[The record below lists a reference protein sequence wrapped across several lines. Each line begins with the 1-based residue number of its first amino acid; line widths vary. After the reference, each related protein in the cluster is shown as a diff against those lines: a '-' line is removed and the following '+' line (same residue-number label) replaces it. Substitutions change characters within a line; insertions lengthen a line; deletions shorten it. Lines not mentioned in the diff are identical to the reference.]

1 MKTRLTIFIL
11 FLSIAV
17 YAQNGITLR
26 PSIMPRATT
35 GKFDHLSERTADH
48 GIVFQI
54 DALGTTAPTKVQCFP
69 NLVNTTAAT
78 NTVDQNSPGVYYS
91 AYSWKTAATA
101 ASQQVEIITY
111 LDGRQ
116 STTTPL
122 GDYTFYRRYN
132 GSSGTWA
139 AFAYLTTNGA
149 FNITTTNVSKYKP
162 QSTSSNLS
170 LQLLSNSYDIV
181 FMDASDATLALID
194 GSTGRIE
201 LGLNNGATLANPGA
215 TLSTVNAI
223 SGMNKTVTTFATYVL
238 TITDAGAAGAH
249 GSIKLID
256 FPEGH
261 IKILG
266 GHQVLTFTETGS
278 EISATATFDA
288 GVGSAAVGVDNEELT
303 GTEGDITGVED
314 EAALVAST
322 LLFDTITTTD
332 QTLDGSSTAS
342 DAYLNV
348 AIAAAD
354 CSANST
360 LNVTGTV
367 TICWI
372 LLGDD

>member
-1 MKTRLTIFIL
+1 
-11 FLSIAV
+11 
-17 YAQNGITLR
+17 
-26 PSIMPRATT
+26 
-35 GKFDHLSERTADH
+35 
-48 GIVFQI
+48 
-54 DALGTTAPTKVQCFP
+54 
-69 NLVNTTAAT
+69 
-78 NTVDQNSPGVYYS
+78 
-91 AYSWKTAATA
+91 
-101 ASQQVEIITY
+101 
-111 LDGRQ
+111 
-116 STTTPL
+116 
-122 GDYTFYRRYN
+122 
-132 GSSGTWA
+132 
-139 AFAYLTTNGA
+139 
-149 FNITTTNVSKYKP
+149 
-162 QSTSSNLS
+162 
-170 LQLLSNSYDIV
+170 LSNSYDIV
-181 FMDASDATLALID
+181 FMNASDATLALID